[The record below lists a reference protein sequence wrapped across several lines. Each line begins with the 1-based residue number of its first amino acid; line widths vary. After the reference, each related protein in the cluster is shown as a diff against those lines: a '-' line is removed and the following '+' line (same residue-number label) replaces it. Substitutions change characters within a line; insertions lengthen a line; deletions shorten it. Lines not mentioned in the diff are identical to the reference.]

1 MTQQVLL
8 VDGCQIFRMGMRE
21 AIRMA
26 CPQAVV
32 TEAATFADAYAVLK
46 GDCGTTLVM
55 LDSSLPDCDGF
66 IGLFQLCNEFPTIP
80 VVLVA
85 DRADDAST
93 ERATEFGA
101 AGIVLKSSSC
111 MDIVNALTA
120 IIRGK
125 KWTSP
130 PVALNDNDGEIG
142 AMASLSP
149 AQFRILAGLQRGLR
163 NKQIAYEMGV
173 TEKTVKAYTTTMYR
187 KLGVSSRTQA
197 LILAR
202 KTFAG

>member
-8 VDGCQIFRMGMRE
+8 VDSCQIFRMGMRE

-26 CPQAVV
+26 CPQAIV
-32 TEAATFADAYAVLK
+32 TEATSFADAYAVLK
-46 GDCGTTLVM
+46 GDCGTTLVV
-55 LDSSLPDCDGF
+55 LDASLPDCDGLT
-66 IGLFQLCNEFPTIP
+66 GLFQLRNEFPAIP
-80 VVLVA
+80 VVLVSDCSDDFLA
-85 DRADDAST
+85 GRAA
-93 ERATEFGA
+93 EFGV

-111 MDIVNALTA
+111 GEIVDALAA
-120 IIRGK
+120 IVRGK
-125 KWTSP
+125 KWFSP
-130 PVALNDNDGEIG
+130 PVPLNDNDGEIG

-202 KTFAG
+202 KAFAG